1 MTPKVLSG
9 KKVAEKERISVYLPP
24 NLKKKIEIIS
34 AVDSETMNASIVQLL
49 KEAIDEVDM
58 NQYVADFAEL
68 DDEDDDDEDEDEEE
82 DDEED
87 DEKEVGG

>member
-68 DDEDDDDEDEDEEE
+68 DDEDDDDDDEDEED
-82 DDEED
+82 DDE

>member
-24 NLKKKIEIIS
+24 NLKKKIERIS

-68 DDEDDDDEDEDEEE
+68 DDEDDDDDDEDEED
-82 DDEED
+82 DDE